1 MVLRERV
8 NFLCKKKN
16 YIYTTKKIKFSN
28 CKKTKGK
35 NFNPFTNPI
44 AKPTRARA
52 AKNKKNFGKR
62 FLNKSPAFSSG
73 KTLKMEE
80 ATIND

>member
-1 MVLRERV
+1 MMNGCICCTVRED
-8 NFLCKKKN
+8 LIKTIKN
-16 YIYTTKKIKFSN
+16 LV
-28 CKKTKGK
+28 KTKGK
-35 NFNPFTNPI
+35 KFNPFTNPI